1 MEAVGSISIARSA
14 GTRTKDQSAQQSD
27 ISFSKFIKPN
37 DTGSTGGHQAGFH
50 MHKNSWPLFFETPG
64 EKGAN
69 KDHYATIRWQD
80 DFETESRF
88 IYYGVG
94 ARDEY
99 RLTRF
104 GRGFPYLTDDNVGH
118 LLVLVKISRD
128 FFEGYV
134 LSSDEDIE
142 DFFAALNIF
151 STETNGIIP
160 KQAQQTAEDR
170 LEQCFL
176 AYLRSL
182 NIDFPPTFDLATNAR
197 NCHINSFGITAKQIK
212 SNPDKE
218 ILNWLKAEYT
228 LFKTIENHRYS
239 ELIRTPFP
247 TVEDLVNSANTIL
260 NRRKSR
266 AGKSLEHHLEEIF
279 RISEL
284 IFQTQVITENN
295 KKPDFLFPDIES
307 YNDPTFDENSLILL
321 ASKTTCKDR
330 WRQILNEADRIRTK
344 HLFTLQ
350 QGISKNQLEEMNQ
363 YGVQLVV
370 PKAYLSSFPP
380 EHRAK
385 ILTLEHFVGFVNSK
399 QK

>member
-1 MEAVGSISIARSA
+1 MSILEKAI
-14 GTRTKDQSAQQSD
+14 QSAQQAE
-27 ISFSKFIKPN
+27 IAFSKFIKPN
-37 DTGSTGGHQAGFH
+37 DTGTTGGHQAGFH

-64 EKGAN
+64 EKGVN
-69 KDHYATIRWQD
+69 KDHFVTIRWQD

-94 ARDEY
+94 TRDEY

-104 GRGFPYLTDDNVGH
+104 GRGFPFLTDDNVGD
-118 LLVLVKISRD
+118 LLVLVKKSAD
-128 FFEGYV
+128 YFEGYV

-142 DFFAALNIF
+142 DFFAALNIS

-160 KQAQQTAEDR
+160 KQIEQTAEDR
-170 LEQCFL
+170 LLKCFM
-176 AYLRSL
+176 AYVQSL
-182 NIDFPPTFDLATNAR
+182 QIDFPPTIDLANNAR
-197 NCHINSFGITAKQIK
+197 TCFVSSYNITHNQIK

-218 ILNWLKAEYT
+218 LLNWLEAEYA
-228 LFKTIENHRYS
+228 LFKTIENDRYS
-239 ELIRTPFP
+239 ELIRTPFES
-247 TVEDLVNSANTIL
+247 VEELVKSANTIL

-279 RISEL
+279 KISEL
-284 IFQTQVITENN
+284 IFQTQVTTENN
-295 KKPDFLFPDIES
+295 KKPDFLFPNIEA
-307 YNDPTFDENSLILL
+307 YNDPKFDERNLILL

-330 WRQILNEADRIRTK
+330 WRQILNEADRIQTK

-370 PKAYLSSFPP
+370 PKAYLSSFPA
-380 EHRAK
+380 EHRAN
-385 ILTLEHFVGFVNSK
+385 ILTLEQFVRHVNST
-399 QK
+399 QP